1 MHPAQGERGR
11 AGSRGGTEG
20 GAFKKPHPDPSLAHE
35 GRRTMANLECGFRR
49 LTFALSVLF
58 ASPFLVD
65 GILSFFETGRIHYFL
80 LMPTAIGFVLPWF
93 VFFVARWIAAGFRKE

>member
-1 MHPAQGERGR
+1 VAPKEVLSKNLPQTRL
-11 AGSRGGTEG
+11 SPT
-20 GAFKKPHPDPSLAHE
+20 K

-49 LTFALSVLF
+49 LTFALSLLF
-58 ASPFLVD
+58 AGPFLVD
-65 GILSFFETGRIHYFL
+65 GILSFFETGRVHYFL